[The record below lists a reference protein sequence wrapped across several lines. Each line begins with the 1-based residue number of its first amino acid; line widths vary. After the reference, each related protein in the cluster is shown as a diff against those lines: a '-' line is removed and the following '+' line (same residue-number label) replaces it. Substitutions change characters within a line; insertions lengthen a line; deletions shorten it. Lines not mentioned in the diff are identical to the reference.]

1 MKKFRKAGAWLLTGA
16 MLVTTFAYASP
27 GTAKAA
33 DPFVGS
39 LTTVDNVTVDGN
51 VATVTFNGGAV
62 TGRITLLEDG
72 IFRYNVDPSGEFSE
86 YAKVRN
92 GYPDEGKIPA
102 QPDDSDNY
110 TKPDAEMADEG
121 DTFTIRAKDG
131 STVIVF
137 DKDTAKMTVR
147 TGDKVVMEEAAALN
161 IGNSS
166 TVQTLIKHD
175 QNNNGLS
182 EEFFGGGT
190 QNGRFVHTGE
200 VINIANES
208 KWVDGM
214 VSSPSPFYYTTN
226 GYGVLRNTWQD
237 GSYDFGATDGNVVT
251 AMHKES
257 EYDAYIF
264 VSAGTDGSEVSA
276 DLLDGYYKVTG
287 NPVLLPEYGFYL
299 GHLNAYNRD
308 AWSDTEDIGTN
319 WTIKGNA
326 AYTEPGTTTYEE
338 GGTDYMITAGKN
350 AETLNGTGPSV
361 ATDKVPANLKYEE
374 KFSARAVLDEYL
386 DYDMPFGFF
395 LPNDGYGAGYG
406 QNGYNM
412 QGGVESDGSSSEAR
426 LAAVKANVANL
437 KEFADYAAKKGIAT
451 GLWTQ
456 SNLKPDSNA
465 NTYWHLLRDF
475 EAEVKAGVTTL
486 KTDVAWVGSG
496 YSFQLSGVKESYD
509 IVTDIQNTRPNIIS
523 LDGWAGSQR
532 YNSVWTGDQTGGNWE
547 YIRFHIPTFIGQ
559 SLSGNPNIGSDMDGI
574 WGGDPVIATRD
585 YQWKSFAP
593 QMLDMDGWGSYAK
606 GPYVHGDPYTGVS
619 RMYLKM
625 KAMMMPYIYTNAYA
639 AANIDT
645 GNGDKGLPMIRAMFL
660 EFPEEAYA
668 YTEAGSKYQYMWGEN
683 LLVAPLYQNTSAD
696 AMGNDVRNGIYL
708 PGGEDTIWIDYFTG
722 DQYRGG
728 QVLNNFDA
736 PLWKIPLFV
745 KNGAIIPMYAEHN
758 VADPDAENGVDKTQ
772 RIVEF
777 WPDGESDFN
786 AIEDDGTYV
795 ENTINSEDTDYGDQ
809 ESIDY
814 GDHVKTTYTSS
825 VKDGTATL
833 TAEKS
838 TGTYDGYDKTKS
850 TTFVVNAS
858 KEPESVE
865 AYNGDAK
872 LTEEKADSKA
882 AFDEAVPE
890 SGKYVYFYD
899 ESPEIETFASAEEKI
914 IAGMVENV
922 EVSGKLY
929 VKFSETDTQANAQ
942 KLVINGFE
950 NKGELNSTDL
960 NSDLTAPILKEN
972 EEAKTPTSITLNWD
986 ETKSANGYEILVDG
1000 TIDESGNVT
1009 SGMIHSVPGGD
1020 TTSFAHTDLNYASTH
1035 TYYIRAVNAQGHSA
1049 WSNELETQSAED
1061 PFRLT
1066 PEVTADQVTWEGN
1079 IYGSHNAILAFDQAF
1094 QTGDGGFH
1102 SDGNSIGQKLTVD
1115 YGNAYVLDYVEYYP
1129 RDDAGNGTVTRMMVE
1144 TSLDGV
1150 NWIQHGDQPD
1160 GDGNKYFQLESDK
1173 TAKKLDLSDPN
1184 TGTGSIGA
1192 RYIRFTPLASVGNFF
1207 SASEIKVYTVDNADG
1222 STERPFR
1229 AGNIT
1234 SSGLSEPTLGT
1245 FQSMFQKAS
1254 SAHKSAKDSR
1264 WVGEIQSQYG
1274 DINFNGISDIW
1285 DYAFTAFYVNG
1296 GTNKTGDVAG
1306 DILLLPSATEIK
1318 LGDTFTIDVTALDAE
1333 NLNAYGSIIN
1343 YDPDK
1348 LEYVDVAYTGTGS
1361 MYTQGMT
1368 GNITNDDGTAYIN
1381 HNAINMGD
1389 QPLVNG
1395 SKVLATITMRAT
1407 QDITLNG
1414 VTDVGDADFIIDLS
1428 TATLIG
1434 PTFTVK
1440 ESKVVSE
1447 DEIDIPDIPT
1457 TTTTKYGR
1465 NDFTIT
1471 MTNDVLETDDGTNVT
1486 KIVQQQSYDSLFNGT
1501 YGREFEFMYDYGT
1514 NILDDCVKLPTTIHF
1529 AVNTQSKMST
1539 IKVHNASTSGNGYL
1553 TSMSATVFY
1562 EDGTKTTTDFDAQQE
1577 VYEIS
1582 ADASKN
1588 VIKVDIT
1595 PKTSTGT
1602 ANENNNPR
1610 DNRMLTLGEIEFLY
1624 TNGAPP
1630 ESIIAAEGTVQ
1641 EMYVGYV
1648 ESINAVITPD
1658 ECQNKYFTVT
1668 SSKTDV
1674 ASIITMT
1681 DENGA
1686 PVYKVLG
1693 VGEGETEITLT
1704 TAANKADGTPAKYTY
1719 TLKVNAGI
1727 DKTDLKDAIQKT
1739 DGVVE
1744 SIYTADSYAA
1754 YSEAREYALEIDEKP
1769 DATRAE
1775 VEKATADLLNAYDAL
1790 TVQPVDDSLKL
1801 KEAVVVGGDALY
1813 SESNV
1818 YSNMFDDNLST
1829 YWESPYGRADVQ
1841 LPQDVILTL
1850 ADNYLLEQL
1859 SFTSHT
1865 IHNGGVTQYTISVR
1879 TENGDW
1885 IEVASGTVD
1894 ADAYRQGQNVRIDA
1908 RFAPTEAKYVK
1919 FTAVQSVGRISEEDN
1934 VYARIA
1940 EMDLYGTTRADK
1952 TSLNNLIST
1961 VDNLDQSKY
1970 TESSWAAL
1978 SEPLAKAKAVSA
1990 DNSATTA
1997 EVKDAYDA
2005 LYAVYND
2012 LEEIT
2017 TPDPDPGESV
2027 RDELAQ
2033 VISEMSG
2040 IKNNNYTA
2048 DSWKR
2053 FEDAYQA
2060 ALDMQE
2066 NLSAPDEEVRAV
2078 IEELKAAYTELDK
2091 DWKAELE
2098 DVLAEMRGVT
2108 NDNYTDVS
2116 WSAFQSQ
2123 IQAAQD
2129 MLDAGDASDSELQAM
2144 ITALQRARGD
2154 LVKKDD
2160 GTTKPGGGDGNGSG
2174 GAQTGDGKGDGGEA
2188 VQTGDHTSVTGLL
2201 AAVLISGGAVVVLAR
2216 RKKER

>member
-51 VATVTFNGGAV
+51 VAKVTFNGGAV

-72 IFRYNVDPSGEFSE
+72 IFRYNVDPSDEFSE

-92 GYPDEGKIPA
+92 GYPDAGKIPA

-121 DTFTIRAKDG
+121 DTFTIKAKDG
-131 STVIVF
+131 STVIEF

-147 TGDKVVMEEAAALN
+147 TGNRVVMEEAAALN

-386 DYDMPFGFF
+386 YYDMPFGFF

-437 KEFADYAAKKGIAT
+437 KAFADYAAEKGIAT

-475 EAEVKAGVTTL
+475 EAEVEAGVTTL

-496 YSFQLSGVKESYD
+496 YSFQLSGVKEGYD

-795 ENTINSEDTDYGDQ
+795 ENIINSEDTDYGDQ

-825 VKDGTATL
+825 VKDGIATL

-838 TGTYDGYDKTKS
+838 TGTYVGYEKTKA

-858 KEPESVE
+858 KKPESVE

-872 LTEEKADSKA
+872 LTEKKADSKA
-882 AFDEAVPE
+882 AFDKAVPE
-890 SGKYVYFYD
+890 SGEYVYFYD
-899 ESPEIETFASAEEKI
+899 ESPEIETFASAEETI

-950 NKGELNSTDL
+950 NKDELNSTDL
-960 NSDLTAPILKEN
+960 NSDLTAPTLREN

-986 ETKSANGYEILVDG
+986 KAESANGYEILVDG

-1009 SGMIHSVPGGD
+1009 SGMIHSIPGGD

-1035 TYYIRAVNAQGHSA
+1035 TYYIRAVNALGHSA
-1049 WSNELETQSAED
+1049 WSDKLETQSAED

-1066 PEVTADQVTWEGN
+1066 PEVTADQVTWEGD

-1150 NWIQHGDQPD
+1150 NWIQHGDRTD
-1160 GDGNKYFQLESDK
+1160 GEGNKYFQLASDK
-1173 TAKKLDLSDPN
+1173 TAKKLNLSDPN
-1184 TGTGSIGA
+1184 TVTDSIGA
-1192 RYIRFTPLASVGNFF
+1192 RYIRFTPLASLLNFF

-1254 SAHKSAKDSR
+1254 SAHKSAKDST

-1318 LGDTFTIDVTALDAE
+1318 SGDTFTIDVTALDAE

-1368 GNITNDDGTAYIN
+1368 GNIKNDDGTAYIN

-1395 SKVLATITMRAT
+1395 SKVLATITMRAK

-1414 VTDVGDADFIIDLS
+1414 VTDVGDPDFIIDLS

-1440 ESKVVSE
+1440 ESKVAAEPEIPEILTEGRIPNEWIVNAVAKTTGPSGDGNDIWASLDGDKTTYTNNSYGNSANKPQQYDFELSSEVLLDVVRICPRLYSGGGIGGGAPNKVTISVSTDGTE
-1447 DEIDIPDIPT
+1447 YRDIVTDYAIDPL
-1457 TTTTKYGR
+1457 KA
-1465 NDFTIT
+1465 DFTDVGFTPTEAKYVRLVIDSADNT
-1471 MTNDVLETDDGTNVT
+1471 GYCVATGEVELHMTTAAPLE
-1486 KIVQQQSYDSLFNGT
+1486 KI
-1501 YGREFEFMYDYGT
+1501 EAAE
-1514 NILDDCVKLPTTIHF
+1514 TT
-1529 AVNTQSKMST
+1529 ARQ
-1539 IKVHNASTSGNGYL
+1539 VHVGYL
-1553 TSMSATVFY
+1553 G
-1562 EDGTKTTTDFDAQQE
+1562 D
-1577 VYEIS
+1577 
-1582 ADASKN
+1582 
-1588 VIKVDIT
+1588 VD
-1595 PKTSTGT
+1595 
-1602 ANENNNPR
+1602 
-1610 DNRMLTLGEIEFLY
+1610 
-1624 TNGAPP
+1624 
-1630 ESIIAAEGTVQ
+1630 
-1641 EMYVGYV
+1641 
-1648 ESINAVITPD
+1648 AVITP
-1658 ECQNKYFTVT
+1658 ESYPNQYFTAT
-1668 SSKTDV
+1668 SSDESK
-1674 ASIITMT
+1674 ARIITLVGE
-1681 DENGA
+1681 DGG

-1693 VGEGETEITLT
+1693 VSEGKVTITLT
-1704 TAANKADGTPAKYTY
+1704 SAADDSVFCTY
-1719 TLKVNAGI
+1719 ELEVLGGP

-1754 YSEAREYALEIDEKP
+1754 YSEAREYALEIDGKP

-1952 TSLNNLIST
+1952 TSLKNLIST

-2017 TPDPDPGESV
+2017 TPDPGPGESV

>member
-1 MKKFRKAGAWLLTGA
+1 M
-16 MLVTTFAYASP
+16 
-27 GTAKAA
+27 
-33 DPFVGS
+33 
-39 LTTVDNVTVDGN
+39 
-51 VATVTFNGGAV
+51 
-62 TGRITLLEDG
+62 
-72 IFRYNVDPSGEFSE
+72 
-86 YAKVRN
+86 
-92 GYPDEGKIPA
+92 
-102 QPDDSDNY
+102 
-110 TKPDAEMADEG
+110 
-121 DTFTIRAKDG
+121 
-131 STVIVF
+131 
-137 DKDTAKMTVR
+137 
-147 TGDKVVMEEAAALN
+147 
-161 IGNSS
+161 
-166 TVQTLIKHD
+166 
-175 QNNNGLS
+175 
-182 EEFFGGGT
+182 
-190 QNGRFVHTGE
+190 
-200 VINIANES
+200 
-208 KWVDGM
+208 
-214 VSSPSPFYYTTN
+214 
-226 GYGVLRNTWQD
+226 
-237 GSYDFGATDGNVVT
+237 
-251 AMHKES
+251 
-257 EYDAYIF
+257 
-264 VSAGTDGSEVSA
+264 
-276 DLLDGYYKVTG
+276 
-287 NPVLLPEYGFYL
+287 
-299 GHLNAYNRD
+299 
-308 AWSDTEDIGTN
+308 
-319 WTIKGNA
+319 
-326 AYTEPGTTTYEE
+326 
-338 GGTDYMITAGKN
+338 
-350 AETLNGTGPSV
+350 
-361 ATDKVPANLKYEE
+361 
-374 KFSARAVLDEYL
+374 
-386 DYDMPFGFF
+386 
-395 LPNDGYGAGYG
+395 
-406 QNGYNM
+406 
-412 QGGVESDGSSSEAR
+412 
-426 LAAVKANVANL
+426 
-437 KEFADYAAKKGIAT
+437 
-451 GLWTQ
+451 
-456 SNLKPDSNA
+456 
-465 NTYWHLLRDF
+465 
-475 EAEVKAGVTTL
+475 
-486 KTDVAWVGSG
+486 
-496 YSFQLSGVKESYD
+496 
-509 IVTDIQNTRPNIIS
+509 
-523 LDGWAGSQR
+523 
-532 YNSVWTGDQTGGNWE
+532 
-547 YIRFHIPTFIGQ
+547 
-559 SLSGNPNIGSDMDGI
+559 
-574 WGGDPVIATRD
+574 
-585 YQWKSFAP
+585 
-593 QMLDMDGWGSYAK
+593 
-606 GPYVHGDPYTGVS
+606 
-619 RMYLKM
+619 
-625 KAMMMPYIYTNAYA
+625 
-639 AANIDT
+639 
-645 GNGDKGLPMIRAMFL
+645 
-660 EFPEEAYA
+660 
-668 YTEAGSKYQYMWGEN
+668 
-683 LLVAPLYQNTSAD
+683 
-696 AMGNDVRNGIYL
+696 
-708 PGGEDTIWIDYFTG
+708 
-722 DQYRGG
+722 
-728 QVLNNFDA
+728 
-736 PLWKIPLFV
+736 
-745 KNGAIIPMYAEHN
+745 
-758 VADPDAENGVDKTQ
+758 
-772 RIVEF
+772 
-777 WPDGESDFN
+777 
-786 AIEDDGTYV
+786 
-795 ENTINSEDTDYGDQ
+795 
-809 ESIDY
+809 
-814 GDHVKTTYTSS
+814 SS

-838 TGTYDGYDKTKS
+838 TGNYVGYEETKA

-872 LTEEKADSKA
+872 LTENKVGSKA
-882 AFDEAVPE
+882 AFDEAVPGSDE
-890 SGKYVYFYD
+890 YVYFYD
-899 ESPEIETFASAEEKI
+899 ESPEIETFASAKEKI

-929 VKFSETDTQANAQ
+929 VKFAETDTQANAQ

-986 ETKSANGYEILVDG
+986 AVESANGYEILVDG

-1035 TYYIRAVNAQGHSA
+1035 TYYIRAVNAKGHSA
-1049 WSNELETQSAED
+1049 WSDKLETQSAED

-1066 PEVTADQVTWEGN
+1066 PEVTADQVTWEGD

-1150 NWIQHGDQPD
+1150 NWIQHGDRTD
-1160 GDGNKYFQLESDK
+1160 GEGNKYFQLASDK
-1173 TAKKLDLSDPN
+1173 TAKQLELSDPN

-1192 RYIRFTPLASVGNFF
+1192 RYIRFTPLASLGNFF

-1245 FQSMFQKAS
+1245 FQLMFQKAS
-1254 SAHKSAKDSR
+1254 SAHKSAKDST

-1318 LGDTFTIDVTALDAE
+1318 SGDTFTIDVTALDAE

-1343 YDPDK
+1343 YHPDK

-1368 GNITNDDGTAYIN
+1368 GNIKNDDGTAYIN

-1395 SKVLATITMRAT
+1395 SKVLATITMRAKK
-1407 QDITLNG
+1407 DITLNG
-1414 VTDVGDADFIIDLS
+1414 VTDVAADDFVIDLS
-1428 TATLIG
+1428 TVTLMG

-1440 ESKVVSE
+1440 ESKAVEEVEIPEILTEGRIPNEWIVKAVAKTTGPAGDGDDIWASLDGDKTTYTNNSYGYSANKPQEYDFELSSEVLLDMVRICPRLSAVGGIIGGNSAPSKVTVLVST
-1447 DEIDIPDIPT
+1447 DGAQYSEIVTGFTIDPT
-1457 TTTTKYGR
+1457 KA
-1465 NDFTIT
+1465 DFT
-1471 MTNDVLETDDGTNVT
+1471 DVEFTTPTVAKYVKLIIDSNDDGWYCVATGEVELHMT
-1486 KIVQQQSYDSLFNGT
+1486 TEARLKKIDAAENTAKQ
-1501 YGREFEFMYDYGT
+1501 
-1514 NILDDCVKLPTTIHF
+1514 IH
-1529 AVNTQSKMST
+1529 V
-1539 IKVHNASTSGNGYL
+1539 GYL
-1553 TSMSATVFY
+1553 G
-1562 EDGTKTTTDFDAQQE
+1562 D
-1577 VYEIS
+1577 
-1582 ADASKN
+1582 
-1588 VIKVDIT
+1588 VD
-1595 PKTSTGT
+1595 
-1602 ANENNNPR
+1602 
-1610 DNRMLTLGEIEFLY
+1610 
-1624 TNGAPP
+1624 
-1630 ESIIAAEGTVQ
+1630 
-1641 EMYVGYV
+1641 
-1648 ESINAVITPD
+1648 AVITP
-1658 ECQNKYFTVT
+1658 ESYPNQYFTAA
-1668 SSKTDV
+1668 SSDESK
-1674 ASIITMT
+1674 ARIITLVGE
-1681 DENGA
+1681 DGG

-1693 VGEGETEITLT
+1693 VSEGKVTITLT
-1704 TAANKADGTPAKYTY
+1704 SAADDSVFCTY
-1719 TLKVNAGI
+1719 ELEVLGGP

-1754 YSEAREYALEIDEKP
+1754 YSEAWEYALEIDGKP

-1790 TVQPVDDSLKL
+1790 TVQPVDESLKL
-1801 KEAVVVGGDALY
+1801 KEAVVVGGDASY
-1813 SESNV
+1813 SDSNV
-1818 YSNMFDDNLST
+1818 YSNMFDDDLST
-1829 YWESPYGRADVQ
+1829 FWESPYGKADVQ
-1841 LPQDVILTL
+1841 LPQNVILTL

-1952 TSLNNLIST
+1952 TSLKNLIST

-2017 TPDPDPGESV
+2017 TPDPGPGESV

>member
-51 VATVTFNGGAV
+51 VAKVTFNGGAV
-62 TGRITLLEDG
+62 TGRITILEDG

-92 GYPDEGKIPA
+92 GYPDKGKIPA

-121 DTFTIRAKDG
+121 DTFTIKAKDG
-131 STVIVF
+131 STVIEF

-147 TGDKVVMEEAAALN
+147 TGNKVVMEEAAALN

-412 QGGVESDGSSSEAR
+412 QGGVGSDGSSSEAR
-426 LAAVKANVANL
+426 LAAVEANVANL

-475 EAEVKAGVTTL
+475 EAEVEAGVTTL

-496 YSFQLSGVKESYD
+496 YSFQLSGVKEGYD

-696 AMGNDVRNGIYL
+696 ARGNDVRNGIYL

-758 VADPDAENGVDKTQ
+758 VTDPDAENGVDKTQ

-814 GDHVKTTYTSS
+814 GDHVKTTYMSS

-838 TGTYDGYDKTKS
+838 TGTYVGYEETKA

-858 KEPESVE
+858 KEPDSVE

-872 LTEEKADSKA
+872 LTEKKADSKT
-882 AFDEAVPE
+882 AFDEAVLG
-890 SGKYVYFYD
+890 SGEYVYFYD

-950 NKGELNSTDL
+950 NKDELNSTDL
-960 NSDLTAPILKEN
+960 NSDLTAPTLREN

-986 ETKSANGYEILVDG
+986 KAESANGYEILVDG

-1035 TYYIRAVNAQGHSA
+1035 TYYIRAVNAKGHSA
-1049 WSNELETQSAED
+1049 WSDKLETQSAED

-1066 PEVTADQVTWEGN
+1066 PEVTADQVTWEGD

-1150 NWIQHGDQPD
+1150 NWIQHGDRTD
-1160 GDGNKYFQLESDK
+1160 GEGNKYFQLASDK
-1173 TAKKLDLSDPN
+1173 TAKQLELSDPN

-1192 RYIRFTPLASVGNFF
+1192 RYIRFTPLASLGNFF

-1245 FQSMFQKAS
+1245 FQLMFQKAS
-1254 SAHKSAKDSR
+1254 SAHKSAKDST

-1318 LGDTFTIDVTALDAE
+1318 SEDTFTIDVTALDAE

-1368 GNITNDDGTAYIN
+1368 GNIKNDDGTAYIN

-1395 SKVLATITMRAT
+1395 SKVLATITMRAK

-1414 VTDVGDADFIIDLS
+1414 VTDVAADDFVIDLS
-1428 TATLIG
+1428 TVTLMG

-1440 ESKVVSE
+1440 ESKAVEEVEIPEILTEGRVPNEWIVKAVAKTVGPNEGAGGSDDILYSLDQNPDTYTNSNYNDAINRKPQQYDFELSSEVVLDKVRIMPRSNLAGAPNSVIVSVSTDGSE
-1447 DEIDIPDIPT
+1447 YTEVYNGSIDDATPGYKDVDFDNVAARYVRLVMDSANPT
-1457 TTTTKYGR
+1457 VVTTAEVELIMTTAEP
-1465 NDFTIT
+1465 
-1471 MTNDVLETDDGTNVT
+1471 LS
-1486 KIVQQQSYDSLFNGT
+1486 KIEAAENTATQ
-1501 YGREFEFMYDYGT
+1501 
-1514 NILDDCVKLPTTIHF
+1514 IH
-1529 AVNTQSKMST
+1529 V
-1539 IKVHNASTSGNGYL
+1539 GYL
-1553 TSMSATVFY
+1553 G
-1562 EDGTKTTTDFDAQQE
+1562 D
-1577 VYEIS
+1577 
-1582 ADASKN
+1582 
-1588 VIKVDIT
+1588 VD
-1595 PKTSTGT
+1595 
-1602 ANENNNPR
+1602 
-1610 DNRMLTLGEIEFLY
+1610 
-1624 TNGAPP
+1624 
-1630 ESIIAAEGTVQ
+1630 
-1641 EMYVGYV
+1641 
-1648 ESINAVITPD
+1648 AVITP
-1658 ECQNKYFTVT
+1658 ESYPNQYFTAA
-1668 SSKTDV
+1668 SSDESK
-1674 ASIITMT
+1674 ARIITLVGE
-1681 DENGA
+1681 DGG

-1693 VGEGETEITLT
+1693 VSEGKVTITLT
-1704 TAANKADGTPAKYTY
+1704 SAADDSVFCTY
-1719 TLKVNAGI
+1719 ELEVLGGP

-1744 SIYTADSYAA
+1744 SIYTADSYAS
-1754 YSEAREYALEIDEKP
+1754 YSEARKYALEIDGKQ
-1769 DATRAE
+1769 DATRSE
-1775 VEKATADLLNAYDAL
+1775 VEKATTDLLNAYDAL

-1801 KEAVVVGGDALY
+1801 KEAVVVGGDASY
-1813 SESNV
+1813 SDSNV
-1818 YSNMFDDNLST
+1818 YSNMFDDDLST
-1829 YWESPYGRADVQ
+1829 FWESPYGKADVQ
-1841 LPQDVILTL
+1841 LPQNVILTL

-1952 TSLNNLIST
+1952 TSLKNLIST

-2017 TPDPDPGESV
+2017 TPDPGPGESV

-2201 AAVLISGGAVVVLAR
+2201 AAVLVSGGAVAVLAR

>member
-92 GYPDEGKIPA
+92 GYPDKGKIPA

-121 DTFTIRAKDG
+121 DTFTIKAKDG
-131 STVIVF
+131 STVIEF

-147 TGDKVVMEEAAALN
+147 TGNKVVMEEAAALN

-319 WTIKGNA
+319 WTIKGNE

-426 LAAVKANVANL
+426 LAAVEANVANL

-475 EAEVKAGVTTL
+475 EAEVEAGVTTL

-496 YSFQLSGVKESYD
+496 YSFQLSGVKEGYD
-509 IVTDIQNTRPNIIS
+509 IVTDIRNTRPNIIS

-696 AMGNDVRNGIYL
+696 ARGNDVRNGIYL

-858 KEPESVE
+858 KKPESVE
-865 AYNGDAK
+865 AYNGDAE
-872 LTEEKADSKA
+872 LTEKEADSKA
-882 AFDEAVPE
+882 AFDEAVPGAGE
-890 SGKYVYFYD
+890 YVYFYD
-899 ESPEIETFASAEEKI
+899 ASPEIETFASAEEKI

-986 ETKSANGYEILVDG
+986 ETESANGYEILVDG

-1395 SKVLATITMRAT
+1395 SKVLATITMRAK

-1414 VTDVGDADFIIDLS
+1414 VTDVGDDDFIIDLS

-1440 ESKVVSE
+1440 ESKVAAEPEIPEILTEGRIPNEWIVNAVAKTTGPSGDGNDIWASLDGDKTTYTNNSYGNSANKPQQYDFELSSEVLLDMVRICPRLYSGGGIGGGAPNKVTISVSTDGTE
-1447 DEIDIPDIPT
+1447 YRDIVTDYEIDPL
-1457 TTTTKYGR
+1457 KA
-1465 NDFTIT
+1465 DFTDVGFTPTEAKYVRLVIDSADNT
-1471 MTNDVLETDDGTNVT
+1471 GYCVATGEVELHMTTAAPLE
-1486 KIVQQQSYDSLFNGT
+1486 KI
-1501 YGREFEFMYDYGT
+1501 EAAE
-1514 NILDDCVKLPTTIHF
+1514 TT
-1529 AVNTQSKMST
+1529 ARQ
-1539 IKVHNASTSGNGYL
+1539 VHVGYL
-1553 TSMSATVFY
+1553 G
-1562 EDGTKTTTDFDAQQE
+1562 D
-1577 VYEIS
+1577 
-1582 ADASKN
+1582 
-1588 VIKVDIT
+1588 VD
-1595 PKTSTGT
+1595 
-1602 ANENNNPR
+1602 
-1610 DNRMLTLGEIEFLY
+1610 
-1624 TNGAPP
+1624 
-1630 ESIIAAEGTVQ
+1630 
-1641 EMYVGYV
+1641 
-1648 ESINAVITPD
+1648 AVITP
-1658 ECQNKYFTVT
+1658 ESYPNQYFTAT
-1668 SSKTDV
+1668 SSDESK
-1674 ASIITMT
+1674 ARIITLVGE
-1681 DENGA
+1681 DGG

-1693 VGEGETEITLT
+1693 VSEGKVTITLT
-1704 TAANKADGTPAKYTY
+1704 SAADDSVFCTY
-1719 TLKVNAGI
+1719 ELEVLGGP
-1727 DKTDLKDAIQKT
+1727 DKTDLKDAIQNT

-1754 YSEAREYALEIDEKP
+1754 YSEARGYALEIDEKP

-2098 DVLAEMRGVT
+2098 DVLAEMRGVA

-2116 WSAFQSQ
+2116 WGVFQSQ

>member
-39 LTTVDNVTVDGN
+39 LTTVDDVTVDGN

-92 GYPDEGKIPA
+92 GYPDAGKIPA

-110 TKPDAEMADEG
+110 TKPDAEMEDGG
-121 DTFTIRAKDG
+121 DTFTIKAKDG
-131 STVIVF
+131 STVIEF
-137 DKDTAKMTVR
+137 DKGTAKMTVR

-175 QNNNGLS
+175 QNNNGFS

-361 ATDKVPANLKYEE
+361 ATDKVPENLKYEE

-412 QGGVESDGSSSEAR
+412 QGGVGSDGSSSEAR

-758 VADPDAENGVDKTQ
+758 VAVPDAENGVDKTQ

-777 WPDGESDFN
+777 WPDGESDFS

-858 KEPESVE
+858 KKPESVE
-865 AYNGDAK
+865 AYNGDAE
-872 LTEEKADSKA
+872 LTEKEADSKA
-882 AFDEAVPE
+882 AFDEAVPGAGE
-890 SGKYVYFYD
+890 YVYFYD
-899 ESPEIETFASAEEKI
+899 ASPEIETFASAEEKI

-986 ETKSANGYEILVDG
+986 ETESANGYEILVDG

-1160 GDGNKYFQLESDK
+1160 GEGNKYFQLESDK

-1192 RYIRFTPLASVGNFF
+1192 RYIRFTPLASLGNFF

-1254 SAHKSAKDSR
+1254 SAHKSAKDDT

-1296 GTNKTGDVAG
+1296 GTNKTGNVAG
-1306 DILLLPSATEIK
+1306 DILLLPSAAEIK
-1318 LGDTFTIDVTALDAE
+1318 SGDTFTIDVTALDAE

-1395 SKVLATITMRAT
+1395 SKVLATITMRAK

-1414 VTDVGDADFIIDLS
+1414 VTDVGDPDFIIDLS
-1428 TATLIG
+1428 TATLMG
-1434 PTFTVK
+1434 PAFTVK
-1440 ESKVVSE
+1440 ESKVAAEPEIPEILTEGRIPNEWIVNAVAKTTGPSGDGNDIWASLDGDKTTYTNNSYGNSANKPQQYDFELSSEVLLDMVRICPRLYSGGGIGGGAPNKVTISVSTDGTE
-1447 DEIDIPDIPT
+1447 YRDIVTDYEIDPL
-1457 TTTTKYGR
+1457 KA
-1465 NDFTIT
+1465 DFTDVGFTPTEAKYVRLVIDSADNT
-1471 MTNDVLETDDGTNVT
+1471 GYCVATGEVELHMTTAAPLE
-1486 KIVQQQSYDSLFNGT
+1486 KI
-1501 YGREFEFMYDYGT
+1501 EAAE
-1514 NILDDCVKLPTTIHF
+1514 TT
-1529 AVNTQSKMST
+1529 ARQ
-1539 IKVHNASTSGNGYL
+1539 VHVGYL
-1553 TSMSATVFY
+1553 G
-1562 EDGTKTTTDFDAQQE
+1562 D
-1577 VYEIS
+1577 
-1582 ADASKN
+1582 
-1588 VIKVDIT
+1588 VD
-1595 PKTSTGT
+1595 
-1602 ANENNNPR
+1602 
-1610 DNRMLTLGEIEFLY
+1610 
-1624 TNGAPP
+1624 
-1630 ESIIAAEGTVQ
+1630 
-1641 EMYVGYV
+1641 
-1648 ESINAVITPD
+1648 AVITP
-1658 ECQNKYFTVT
+1658 ESYPNQYFTAT
-1668 SSKTDV
+1668 SSDESK
-1674 ASIITMT
+1674 ARIITLVGE
-1681 DENGA
+1681 DGG

-1693 VGEGETEITLT
+1693 VSEGKVTITLT
-1704 TAANKADGTPAKYTY
+1704 SAADDSVFCTY
-1719 TLKVNAGI
+1719 ELEVLGGP
-1727 DKTDLKDAIQKT
+1727 DKTDLKDAIQNT

-1790 TVQPVDDSLKL
+1790 TVQTVDDSLKL

-1952 TSLNNLIST
+1952 TSLDNLIST

-1978 SEPLAKAKAVSA
+1978 SEPLAKAREVSA

-2005 LYAVYND
+2005 LNTVYLA
-2012 LEEIT
+2012 LEEVKD
-2017 TPDPDPGESV
+2017 PDPDEPDPEKPV
-2027 RDELAQ
+2027 REELAQ

-2040 IKNNNYTA
+2040 ITDQNYTA
-2048 DSWKR
+2048 ESWKR
-2053 FEDAYQA
+2053 FEDAYLA
-2060 ALDMQE
+2060 AVDMLTD
-2066 NLSAPDEEVRAV
+2066 LSASDDEVRAV

>member
-92 GYPDEGKIPA
+92 GYPDKGKIPA

-121 DTFTIRAKDG
+121 DTFTIKAKDG
-131 STVIVF
+131 STVIEF

-147 TGDKVVMEEAAALN
+147 TGNKVVMEEAAALN

-426 LAAVKANVANL
+426 LAAVEANVANL

-475 EAEVKAGVTTL
+475 EAEVEAGVTTL

-496 YSFQLSGVKESYD
+496 YSFQLSGVKEGYD
-509 IVTDIQNTRPNIIS
+509 IVTGIQNTRPNIIS

-660 EFPEEAYA
+660 EFPEESYA

-696 AMGNDVRNGIYL
+696 TMGNDVRNGIYL

-758 VADPDAENGVDKTQ
+758 VTDPDAENGVDKTQ

-795 ENTINSEDTDYGDQ
+795 KNTINREDTDYGDQ

-872 LTEEKADSKA
+872 LTENKVGSKA
-882 AFDEAVPE
+882 AFDEAVPGSDE
-890 SGKYVYFYD
+890 YVYFYD
-899 ESPEIETFASAEEKI
+899 ESPEIETFASAKEKI

-929 VKFSETDTQANAQ
+929 VKFAETDTQANAQ

-960 NSDLTAPILKEN
+960 NSDLTAPTLREN

-986 ETKSANGYEILVDG
+986 KAESANGYEILVDG

-1049 WSNELETQSAED
+1049 WSNELKTQSAED

-1150 NWIQHGDQPD
+1150 NWIQHGDQTD
-1160 GDGNKYFQLESDK
+1160 GEGNKYFQLASDK

-1184 TGTGSIGA
+1184 TVTDSIGA
-1192 RYIRFTPLASVGNFF
+1192 RYIRFTPLASLGNFF

-1245 FQSMFQKAS
+1245 FQLMFQKAS
-1254 SAHKSAKDSR
+1254 SAHKSAKDST

-1318 LGDTFTIDVTALDAE
+1318 SGDTFTIDVTALDAE

-1395 SKVLATITMRAT
+1395 SKVLATITMRAK

-1414 VTDVGDADFIIDLS
+1414 VTDVAADDFVIDLS
-1428 TATLIG
+1428 TVTLMG

-1440 ESKVVSE
+1440 ESKAVEEVEIPEILTEGRVPNEWIVKAVAKTTGPAGDGDDIWASLDGDKTTYTNNSYGNPANKPQQYDFELSSEVLLDMVRICPRLSARGEISGGNSAPSKVTVLVST
-1447 DEIDIPDIPT
+1447 DGAQYSEIVT
-1457 TTTTKYGR
+1457 
-1465 NDFTIT
+1465 DFTIDPT
-1471 MTNDVLETDDGTNVT
+1471 KADFTDV
-1486 KIVQQQSYDSLFNGT
+1486 
-1501 YGREFEFMYDYGT
+1501 EFTTPTVAKY
-1514 NILDDCVKLPTTIHF
+1514 VKLIIDSNDDAWYCVATGEVELHMTTEVPLEKIEAAENTAKQIH
-1529 AVNTQSKMST
+1529 V
-1539 IKVHNASTSGNGYL
+1539 GYL
-1553 TSMSATVFY
+1553 G
-1562 EDGTKTTTDFDAQQE
+1562 D
-1577 VYEIS
+1577 
-1582 ADASKN
+1582 
-1588 VIKVDIT
+1588 VD
-1595 PKTSTGT
+1595 
-1602 ANENNNPR
+1602 
-1610 DNRMLTLGEIEFLY
+1610 
-1624 TNGAPP
+1624 
-1630 ESIIAAEGTVQ
+1630 
-1641 EMYVGYV
+1641 
-1648 ESINAVITPD
+1648 AVITP
-1658 ECQNKYFTVT
+1658 ESYPNQYFTAT
-1668 SSKTDV
+1668 SSDESK
-1674 ASIITMT
+1674 ARIITLVGE
-1681 DENGA
+1681 DGG

-1693 VGEGETEITLT
+1693 VSEGKVTITLT
-1704 TAANKADGTPAKYTY
+1704 SAADDSVFCTY
-1719 TLKVNAGI
+1719 ELEVLGGP

-1744 SIYTADSYAA
+1744 SIYTADSYAS
-1754 YSEAREYALEIDEKP
+1754 YSEARKYALEIDGKQ
-1769 DATRAE
+1769 DATRSE
-1775 VEKATADLLNAYDAL
+1775 VEKATTDLLNAYDAL
-1790 TVQPVDDSLKL
+1790 TVQPVDESLKL

-1813 SESNV
+1813 SDSNV
-1818 YSNMFDDNLST
+1818 YSNMFDDDLST
-1829 YWESPYGRADVQ
+1829 FWESPYGRADVQ
-1841 LPQDVILTL
+1841 LPQNVILTL

-1894 ADAYRQGQNVRIDA
+1894 ADAYRQEQNVRIDA

-2005 LYAVYND
+2005 LNTVYLA
-2012 LEEIT
+2012 LEEVKD
-2017 TPDPDPGESV
+2017 PDPDEPDPEKPV
-2027 RDELAQ
+2027 REELAQ

-2040 IKNNNYTA
+2040 ITDQNYTA
-2048 DSWKR
+2048 ESWKR
-2053 FEDAYQA
+2053 FEDAYLA
-2060 ALDMQE
+2060 AVDMLTD
-2066 NLSAPDEEVRAV
+2066 LSASDDEVRAV

>member
-121 DTFTIRAKDG
+121 DTFTIKAKDG
-131 STVIVF
+131 STVIEF

-147 TGDKVVMEEAAALN
+147 TGNKVVMEEAAALN

-319 WTIKGNA
+319 WTIKGNE

-426 LAAVKANVANL
+426 LAAVEANVANL

-475 EAEVKAGVTTL
+475 EAEVEAGVTTL

-496 YSFQLSGVKESYD
+496 YSFQLSGVKEGYD
-509 IVTDIQNTRPNIIS
+509 IVTDIRNTRPNIIS

-696 AMGNDVRNGIYL
+696 ARGNDVRNGIYL

-814 GDHVKTTYTSS
+814 GDHVKTTYMSS

-838 TGTYDGYDKTKS
+838 TGTYVGYEETKA

-872 LTEEKADSKA
+872 LTENKVGSKA
-882 AFDEAVPE
+882 AFDEAVPGSDE
-890 SGKYVYFYD
+890 YVYFYD
-899 ESPEIETFASAEEKI
+899 ESPEIETFASAKEKI

-929 VKFSETDTQANAQ
+929 VKFAETDTQANAQ

-986 ETKSANGYEILVDG
+986 AVEFANGYEILVDG

-1049 WSNELETQSAED
+1049 WSDKLETQSAED

-1066 PEVTADQVTWEGN
+1066 PEVTADQVTWEGD

-1150 NWIQHGDQPD
+1150 NWIQHGDQTD
-1160 GDGNKYFQLESDK
+1160 GEGNKYFQLASDK

-1184 TGTGSIGA
+1184 TVTDSIGA
-1192 RYIRFTPLASVGNFF
+1192 RYIRFTPLASLGNFF

-1245 FQSMFQKAS
+1245 FQLMFQKAS
-1254 SAHKSAKDSR
+1254 SAHKSAKDST

-1318 LGDTFTIDVTALDAE
+1318 SGDTFTIDVTALDAE

-1395 SKVLATITMRAT
+1395 SKVLATITMRAK

-1414 VTDVGDADFIIDLS
+1414 VTDVGDDDFIIDLS

-1440 ESKVVSE
+1440 ESKVAAEPEIPEILTEGRIPNEWIVNAVAKTTGPSGDGNDIWASLDGDKTTYTNNSYGNSANKPQQYDFELSSEVLLDMVRICPRLYSGGGIGGGAPNKVTISVSTDGTE
-1447 DEIDIPDIPT
+1447 YRDIVTDYEIDPL
-1457 TTTTKYGR
+1457 KA
-1465 NDFTIT
+1465 DFTDVGFTPTEAKYVRLVIDSADNT
-1471 MTNDVLETDDGTNVT
+1471 GYCVATGEVELHMTTAAPLE
-1486 KIVQQQSYDSLFNGT
+1486 KI
-1501 YGREFEFMYDYGT
+1501 EAAE
-1514 NILDDCVKLPTTIHF
+1514 TT
-1529 AVNTQSKMST
+1529 ARQ
-1539 IKVHNASTSGNGYL
+1539 VHVGYL
-1553 TSMSATVFY
+1553 G
-1562 EDGTKTTTDFDAQQE
+1562 D
-1577 VYEIS
+1577 
-1582 ADASKN
+1582 
-1588 VIKVDIT
+1588 VD
-1595 PKTSTGT
+1595 
-1602 ANENNNPR
+1602 
-1610 DNRMLTLGEIEFLY
+1610 
-1624 TNGAPP
+1624 
-1630 ESIIAAEGTVQ
+1630 
-1641 EMYVGYV
+1641 
-1648 ESINAVITPD
+1648 AVITP
-1658 ECQNKYFTVT
+1658 ESYPNQYFTAT
-1668 SSKTDV
+1668 SSDESK
-1674 ASIITMT
+1674 ARIITLVGE
-1681 DENGA
+1681 DGG

-1693 VGEGETEITLT
+1693 VSEGKVTITLT
-1704 TAANKADGTPAKYTY
+1704 SAADDSVFCTY
-1719 TLKVNAGI
+1719 ELEVLGGP
-1727 DKTDLKDAIQKT
+1727 DKTDLKDAIQNT

-1754 YSEAREYALEIDEKP
+1754 YSEARGYALEIDEKP

-2098 DVLAEMRGVT
+2098 DVLAEMRGVA

-2116 WSAFQSQ
+2116 WGVFQSQ

>member
-16 MLVTTFAYASP
+16 MLVTTFAYAAP

-39 LTTVDNVTVDGN
+39 LSKVDSVSVEGN
-51 VATVTFNGGAV
+51 VATISFNDGAV

-86 YAKVRN
+86 YAQVRS
-92 GYPDEGKIPA
+92 GYPDTARIQA

-110 TKPDAEMADEG
+110 TKPNAQRGETE
-121 DTFTIRAKDG
+121 DTFTIQAEDG
-131 STVIVF
+131 STVIEF

-147 TGDKVVMEEAAALN
+147 SGNKVVMEEASPLS
-161 IGNSS
+161 IGNTS
-166 TVQTLIKHD
+166 TVQTLVKHD

-200 VINIANES
+200 VINIANENQ
-208 KWVDGM
+208 WTDGH
-214 VSSPSPFYYTTN
+214 VSSPNPFYYTTN
-226 GYGVLRNTWQD
+226 GYGVLRNTWQS
-237 GSYDFGATDGNVVT
+237 GSYDFGATDDGIVT
-251 AMHKES
+251 TTHSEN

-264 VSAGTDGSEVSA
+264 VSSGSDGSEVSA
-276 DLLDGYYKVTG
+276 DLLGGYFKVTG
-287 NPVLLPEYGFYL
+287 SPTLLPEYAFYL
-299 GHLNAYNRD
+299 GHMNAYNRD
-308 AWSDTEDIGTN
+308 AWSDTAAAGYSD
-319 WTIKGNA
+319 WTIKGNNS
-326 AYTEPGTTTYEE
+326 YSSDGTTTYER
-338 GGTDYMITAGKN
+338 GGTGVEIRAG
-350 AETLNGTGPSV
+350 EEGESLNGTEPTVSTGNI
-361 ATDKVPANLKYEE
+361 PAGVTHPE
-374 KFSARAVLDEYL
+374 KWSARTVLDEYL
-386 DYDMPFGFF
+386 NYDIPIGYF

-412 QGGVESDGSSSEAR
+412 TGGVNDNGTSSEAR
-426 LAAVKANVANL
+426 LAAVAANVANL
-437 KEFADYAAKKGIAT
+437 KAFANYAAGKGVAT

-456 SNLKPDSNA
+456 SDLEPDSNP
-465 NTYWHLLRDF
+465 NTPWHLLRDF
-475 EAEVKAGVTTL
+475 EAEVGAGVTTL
-486 KTDVAWVGSG
+486 KTDVAWVGAG
-496 YSFQLSGVKESYD
+496 YSFQLSGVKGAYET
-509 IVTDIQNTRPNIIS
+509 VTEIQNTRPNIVS

-645 GNGDKGLPMIRAMFL
+645 GNGDQGLPMIRAMFL

-668 YTEAGSKYQYMWGEN
+668 YTEAGSQYQYMWGEN
-683 LLVAPLYQNTSAD
+683 LLVAPLYQDTAAD
-696 AMGNDVRNGIYL
+696 DMGNDIRNGIYL

-722 DQYRGG
+722 EQYRGG

-758 VADPDAENGVDKTQ
+758 VADKDAENGVDKTQ

-777 WPDGESDFN
+777 WPEGESDFT
-786 AIEDDGTYV
+786 AFEDDGTYV
-795 ENTINSEDTDYGDQ
+795 ENTINSDDTDYGDQ
-809 ESIDY
+809 DSVDY
-814 GDHVKTTYTSS
+814 GGHVETTYTSS
-825 VKDGTATL
+825 VADGTATL
-833 TAEKS
+833 TAETS
-838 TGTYDGYDKTKS
+838 TGTYDGYEAEKA
-850 TTFVVNAS
+850 TTFIVNAS
-858 KEPESVE
+858 EEPTSVA
-865 AYNGDAK
+865 AYNGNTE
-872 LTEEKADSKA
+872 LTRSSASVDSKEDFDA
-882 AFDEAVPE
+882 AQPEAGE
-890 SGKYVYFYD
+890 YIYFYD
-899 ESPEIETFASAEEKI
+899 ESPEIETFASEAETE
-914 IAGMVENV
+914 IAAMVEDV

-929 VKFSETDTQANAQ
+929 VKFAKTNTQENEQ
-942 KLVINGFE
+942 RLVINGFVNE
-950 NKGELNSTDL
+950 GELNGTELNDSLEVPTLSTSEDV
-960 NSDLTAPILKEN
+960 N
-972 EEAKTPTSITLNWD
+972 TPTSITLTWNQVTD
-986 ETKSANGYEILVDG
+986 ATGYEILVDG
-1000 TIDESGNVT
+1000 TIDGEGNVT
-1009 SGMIHSVPGGD
+1009 SGMIHSIPAGD
-1020 TTSFAHTDLNYASTH
+1020 ITSFTHTDLDYASSH
-1035 TYYIRAVNAQGHSA
+1035 TYYIRSVNADGHSA
-1049 WSNELETQSAED
+1049 WSSEFRAQSLED

-1066 PEVTADQVTWEGN
+1066 PAVTEEQVTWEGE
-1079 IYGSHNAILAFDQAF
+1079 IYGSHNAILAFDRTF
-1094 QTGDGGFH
+1094 QSGDGGFH
-1102 SDGNSIGQKLTVD
+1102 SNGNSIGQKLTVD
-1115 YGNAYVLDYVEYYP
+1115 YGNAYILDYVEYYP
-1129 RDDAGNGTVTRMMVE
+1129 RDDAGNGTVTQMMVE

-1150 NWIQHGDQPD
+1150 NWIQHGGQTD
-1160 GDGNKYFQLESDK
+1160 GNGNKYFQMDQNSATK
-1173 TAKKLDLSDPN
+1173 ILDLSDPN
-1184 TGTGSIGA
+1184 TNAASIGA

-1207 SASEIKVYTVDNADG
+1207 SASELKVYTIDG
-1222 STERPFR
+1222 TSSTYGTASNPFR

-1234 SSGLSEPTLGT
+1234 GTGLSEPTLTT
-1245 FQSMFQKAS
+1245 FQSMFQKES
-1254 SAHKSAKDSR
+1254 SAHGSYKNVT
-1264 WVGEIQSQYG
+1264 WVGEIQNVYG

-1285 DYAFTAFYVNG
+1285 DYAFTAFYVDG
-1296 GTNKTGDVAG
+1296 GTTKTGDVAG
-1306 DILLLPSATEIK
+1306 DILLLPSATEISS
-1318 LGDTFTIDVTALDAE
+1318 GDTFTISVTALDVE

-1348 LEYVDVAYTGTGS
+1348 LEYVGVEYVGTGA
-1361 MYTQGMT
+1361 MYTTGMT
-1368 GNITNDDGTAYIN
+1368 GNITYNDRNDPYNDGTAYIN

-1395 SKVLATITMRAT
+1395 SKVLATITMRAKT
-1407 QDITLNG
+1407 DITLNG
-1414 VTDVGDADFIIDLS
+1414 VTDVADNDFVIDLS
-1428 TATLIG
+1428 TVTLMG

-1440 ESKVVSE
+1440 ESKAVEEVEIPEILTEGRVPNEWIVSASAKTTGPAGDGDDIWASLDE
-1447 DEIDIPDIPT
+1447 DPT
-1457 TTTTKYGR
+1457 TYTNNSYGNSANKPQEYDFELSSEVLLDMVRICPRLSAGGGISGGNSAPSKVTVLVSTDGTQYREIVTDFKIDPTKA
-1465 NDFTIT
+1465 DFT
-1471 MTNDVLETDDGTNVT
+1471 DV
-1486 KIVQQQSYDSLFNGT
+1486 
-1501 YGREFEFMYDYGT
+1501 EFTTPTVAKY
-1514 NILDDCVKLPTTIHF
+1514 VKLIIDSNDDAWYCVATGEVELHMTTEAPLKKIDAAENTAKQIH
-1529 AVNTQSKMST
+1529 V
-1539 IKVHNASTSGNGYL
+1539 GYL
-1553 TSMSATVFY
+1553 G
-1562 EDGTKTTTDFDAQQE
+1562 D
-1577 VYEIS
+1577 
-1582 ADASKN
+1582 
-1588 VIKVDIT
+1588 VD
-1595 PKTSTGT
+1595 
-1602 ANENNNPR
+1602 
-1610 DNRMLTLGEIEFLY
+1610 
-1624 TNGAPP
+1624 
-1630 ESIIAAEGTVQ
+1630 
-1641 EMYVGYV
+1641 
-1648 ESINAVITPD
+1648 AVITP
-1658 ECQNKYFTVT
+1658 ESYPNQYFTAA
-1668 SSKTDV
+1668 SDNESV
-1674 ASIITMT
+1674 ARIITLVGE
-1681 DENGA
+1681 DGS

-1693 VGEGETEITLT
+1693 VSEGTATITLT
-1704 TAANKADGTPAKYTY
+1704 SAADADVYCQYDLEVLSGP
-1719 TLKVNAGI
+1719 
-1727 DKTDLKDAIQKT
+1727 DKTDLKDAIQQT
-1739 DGVVE
+1739 TGVVG
-1744 SIYTADSYAA
+1744 SIYTTDSYEAFEA
-1754 YSEAREYALEIDEKP
+1754 AREHAVEIDEKE
-1769 DATRAE
+1769 DATRSE
-1775 VEKATADLLNAYDAL
+1775 VETATTNLLDAYNAL
-1790 TVQPVDDSLKL
+1790 TVQPVDESLHL
-1801 KEAVVVGGDALY
+1801 DEDIVTEGEALY

-1818 YSNMFDDNLST
+1818 YDNMFDGDLGT
-1829 YWESPYGRADVQ
+1829 YWESPYGDSSIQ
-1841 LPQDVILTL
+1841 LPQDVVLTL
-1850 ADNYLLEQL
+1850 ADNYQLEQV

-1865 IHNGGVTQYTISVR
+1865 IHNGGITEYIISVR

-1952 TSLNNLIST
+1952 TSLDNLIST

-2027 RDELAQ
+2027 RDELVQ

-2098 DVLAEMRGVT
+2098 DVLAEMRGVA

-2116 WSAFQSQ
+2116 WGVFQSQ

>member
-92 GYPDEGKIPA
+92 GYPDKGKIPA

-121 DTFTIRAKDG
+121 DTFTIKAKDG
-131 STVIVF
+131 STVIEF
-137 DKDTAKMTVR
+137 DKDTAKMKVR
-147 TGDKVVMEEAAALN
+147 TGNKVVMEEAAALN

-412 QGGVESDGSSSEAR
+412 QGGVGSDGSSSEAR

-437 KEFADYAAKKGIAT
+437 KEFADYAAEKGIAT

-475 EAEVKAGVTTL
+475 EAEVEAGVTTL

-496 YSFQLSGVKESYD
+496 YSFQLSGVKEGYD

-660 EFPEEAYA
+660 EFPEESYA

-696 AMGNDVRNGIYL
+696 TMGNDVRNGIYL

-758 VADPDAENGVDKTQ
+758 VTDPDAENGVDKTQ

-795 ENTINSEDTDYGDQ
+795 KNTINSKDTDYGDQ

-814 GDHVKTTYTSS
+814 GDHVKTTYMSS

-838 TGTYDGYDKTKS
+838 TGNYVGYEETKA

-872 LTEEKADSKA
+872 LTENKVGSKA
-882 AFDEAVPE
+882 AFDEAVPGSDE
-890 SGKYVYFYD
+890 YVYFYD
-899 ESPEIETFASAEEKI
+899 ESPEIETFASAKEKI

-929 VKFSETDTQANAQ
+929 VKFAETDTQANAQ

-986 ETKSANGYEILVDG
+986 AVESANGYEILVDG

-1035 TYYIRAVNAQGHSA
+1035 TYYIRAVNAKGHSA
-1049 WSNELETQSAED
+1049 WSDKLETQSAED

-1066 PEVTADQVTWEGN
+1066 PEVTADQVTWEGD

-1150 NWIQHGDQPD
+1150 NWIQHGDRTD
-1160 GDGNKYFQLESDK
+1160 GEGNKYFQLASDK
-1173 TAKKLDLSDPN
+1173 TAKQLELSDPN

-1192 RYIRFTPLASVGNFF
+1192 RYIRFTPLASLGNFF

-1245 FQSMFQKAS
+1245 FQLMFQKAS
-1254 SAHKSAKDSR
+1254 SAHKSAKDST

-1318 LGDTFTIDVTALDAE
+1318 SGDTFTIDVTALDAE

-1343 YDPDK
+1343 YHPDK

-1368 GNITNDDGTAYIN
+1368 GNIKNDDGTAYIN

-1395 SKVLATITMRAT
+1395 SKVLATITMRAKK
-1407 QDITLNG
+1407 DITLNG
-1414 VTDVGDADFIIDLS
+1414 VTDVAADDFVIDLS
-1428 TATLIG
+1428 TVTLMG

-1440 ESKVVSE
+1440 ESKAVEEVEIPEILTEGRIPNEWIVKAVAKTTGPAGDGDDIWASLDGDKTTYTNNSYGYSANKPQEYDFELSSEVLLDMVRICPRLSAVGGIIGGNSAPSKVTVLVST
-1447 DEIDIPDIPT
+1447 DGAQYSEIVTGFTIDPT
-1457 TTTTKYGR
+1457 KA
-1465 NDFTIT
+1465 DFT
-1471 MTNDVLETDDGTNVT
+1471 DVEFTTPTVAKYVKLIIDSNDDGWYCVATGEVELHMT
-1486 KIVQQQSYDSLFNGT
+1486 TEARLKKIDAAENTAKQ
-1501 YGREFEFMYDYGT
+1501 
-1514 NILDDCVKLPTTIHF
+1514 IH
-1529 AVNTQSKMST
+1529 V
-1539 IKVHNASTSGNGYL
+1539 GYL
-1553 TSMSATVFY
+1553 G
-1562 EDGTKTTTDFDAQQE
+1562 D
-1577 VYEIS
+1577 
-1582 ADASKN
+1582 
-1588 VIKVDIT
+1588 VD
-1595 PKTSTGT
+1595 
-1602 ANENNNPR
+1602 
-1610 DNRMLTLGEIEFLY
+1610 
-1624 TNGAPP
+1624 
-1630 ESIIAAEGTVQ
+1630 
-1641 EMYVGYV
+1641 
-1648 ESINAVITPD
+1648 AVITP
-1658 ECQNKYFTVT
+1658 ESYPNQYFTAA
-1668 SSKTDV
+1668 SSDESK
-1674 ASIITMT
+1674 ARIITLVGE
-1681 DENGA
+1681 DGG

-1693 VGEGETEITLT
+1693 VSEGKVTITLT
-1704 TAANKADGTPAKYTY
+1704 SAADDSVFCTY
-1719 TLKVNAGI
+1719 ELEVLGGP

-1754 YSEAREYALEIDEKP
+1754 YSEAWEYALEIDGKP

-1790 TVQPVDDSLKL
+1790 TVQPVDESLKL
-1801 KEAVVVGGDALY
+1801 KEAVVVGGDASY
-1813 SESNV
+1813 SDSNV
-1818 YSNMFDDNLST
+1818 YSNMFDDDLST
-1829 YWESPYGRADVQ
+1829 FWESPYGKADVQ
-1841 LPQDVILTL
+1841 LPQNVILTL

-1952 TSLNNLIST
+1952 TSLKNLIST

-2017 TPDPDPGESV
+2017 TPDPGPGESV

>member
-51 VATVTFNGGAV
+51 VAKVTFNGGAV
-62 TGRITLLEDG
+62 TGRITILEDG

-92 GYPDEGKIPA
+92 GYPDKGKIPA

-121 DTFTIRAKDG
+121 DTFTIKAKDG
-131 STVIVF
+131 STVIEF

-147 TGDKVVMEEAAALN
+147 TGNKVVMEEAAALN

-361 ATDKVPANLKYEE
+361 ATDKVPANLMYEK

-412 QGGVESDGSSSEAR
+412 QGGVGSDGSSSEAR

-437 KEFADYAAKKGIAT
+437 KEFADYAAEKGIAT

-475 EAEVKAGVTTL
+475 EAEVEAGVTTL

-496 YSFQLSGVKESYD
+496 YSFQLSGVKEGYD
-509 IVTDIQNTRPNIIS
+509 IVTDIRNTRPNIIS

-660 EFPEEAYA
+660 EFPEESYA

-696 AMGNDVRNGIYL
+696 TMGNDVRNGIYL

-758 VADPDAENGVDKTQ
+758 VTDPDAENGVDKTQ

-795 ENTINSEDTDYGDQ
+795 KNTINSKDTDYGDQ

-814 GDHVKTTYTSS
+814 GDHVKTTYMSS

-838 TGTYDGYDKTKS
+838 TGTYVGYEETKA

-872 LTEEKADSKA
+872 LTENKVGSKA
-882 AFDEAVPE
+882 AFDEAVPGSDE
-890 SGKYVYFYD
+890 YVYFYD
-899 ESPEIETFASAEEKI
+899 ESPEIETFASAKEKI

-929 VKFSETDTQANAQ
+929 VKFAKTDTQANAQ

-950 NKGELNSTDL
+950 NKDELNSTDL
-960 NSDLTAPILKEN
+960 NSALTAPTLREN

-986 ETKSANGYEILVDG
+986 KAESANGYEILVDG

-1035 TYYIRAVNAQGHSA
+1035 TYYIRAVNAKGHSA
-1049 WSNELETQSAED
+1049 WSDKLETQSAED

-1066 PEVTADQVTWEGN
+1066 PEVTADQVTWEGD

-1160 GDGNKYFQLESDK
+1160 GDGNKYFQLASDK
-1173 TAKKLDLSDPN
+1173 TAKKLELSDPN
-1184 TGTGSIGA
+1184 TGKGFIGA
-1192 RYIRFTPLASVGNFF
+1192 RYIRFTPLASLLNFF

-1234 SSGLSEPTLGT
+1234 SSGLSEPTLGM

-1254 SAHKSAKDSR
+1254 SAHKSAKDST

-1318 LGDTFTIDVTALDAE
+1318 SGDTFTIDVTALDAE

-1343 YDPDK
+1343 YHPDK

-1368 GNITNDDGTAYIN
+1368 GNIKNDDGTAYIN

-1395 SKVLATITMRAT
+1395 SKVLATITMRAK

-1414 VTDVGDADFIIDLS
+1414 VTDVDAEDFVIDLS
-1428 TATLIG
+1428 TVTLMG

-1440 ESKVVSE
+1440 ESKAVEEVEIPEILTEGRVPNEWIVKAVAKTTGPAGDGDDIWASLDGDKTTYTNNSYGNPANKPQQYDFELSSEVLLDMVRICPRLFANGTIGGGAPNKVTVLVSTDGTQY
-1447 DEIDIPDIPT
+1447 DEIVTDFAIDP
-1457 TTTTKYGR
+1457 KKA
-1465 NDFTIT
+1465 DFTDVEFTPTEAKYVRLVIDSADDT
-1471 MTNDVLETDDGTNVT
+1471 GYCVATGEVELHMTTEAPLK
-1486 KIVQQQSYDSLFNGT
+1486 KIDAAENTAKQ
-1501 YGREFEFMYDYGT
+1501 
-1514 NILDDCVKLPTTIHF
+1514 IH
-1529 AVNTQSKMST
+1529 V
-1539 IKVHNASTSGNGYL
+1539 GYL
-1553 TSMSATVFY
+1553 G
-1562 EDGTKTTTDFDAQQE
+1562 D
-1577 VYEIS
+1577 
-1582 ADASKN
+1582 
-1588 VIKVDIT
+1588 VD
-1595 PKTSTGT
+1595 
-1602 ANENNNPR
+1602 
-1610 DNRMLTLGEIEFLY
+1610 
-1624 TNGAPP
+1624 
-1630 ESIIAAEGTVQ
+1630 
-1641 EMYVGYV
+1641 
-1648 ESINAVITPD
+1648 AVITP
-1658 ECQNKYFTVT
+1658 ESYPNQYFTAA
-1668 SSKTDV
+1668 SDNESV
-1674 ASIITMT
+1674 ARIITLVGE
-1681 DENGA
+1681 DGS

-1693 VGEGETEITLT
+1693 VSEGTATITLT
-1704 TAANKADGTPAKYTY
+1704 SAADADVYCQYDLEVLSGP
-1719 TLKVNAGI
+1719 
-1727 DKTDLKDAIQKT
+1727 DKTDLKDAIQQT
-1739 DGVVE
+1739 TGVVG
-1744 SIYTADSYAA
+1744 SIYTTDSYEAFEA
-1754 YSEAREYALEIDEKP
+1754 AREHAVEIDEKE
-1769 DATRAE
+1769 DATRSE
-1775 VEKATADLLNAYDAL
+1775 VETATTNLLDAYNAL
-1790 TVQPVDDSLKL
+1790 TVQPVDESLHL
-1801 KEAVVVGGDALY
+1801 DEDIVTEGEALY

-1818 YSNMFDDNLST
+1818 YDNMFDGDLGT
-1829 YWESPYGRADVQ
+1829 YWESPYGDSSIQ
-1841 LPQDVILTL
+1841 LPQDVVLTL
-1850 ADNYLLEQL
+1850 ADNYQLEQV

-1865 IHNGGVTQYTISVR
+1865 IHNGGITEYIISVR

-1952 TSLNNLIST
+1952 TSLKNLIST
-1961 VDNLDQSKY
+1961 VDKLDQSKY

-1978 SEPLAKAKAVSA
+1978 REPLAKAKAVSE

-2017 TPDPDPGESV
+2017 TPDPGPGESV

>member
-62 TGRITLLEDG
+62 TGRIILLEDG

-825 VKDGTATL
+825 VKEGTATL

-838 TGTYDGYDKTKS
+838 TGSYAGYDKTKA

-858 KEPESVE
+858 KEPDSVK
-865 AYNGDAK
+865 AYNGDAE
-872 LTEEKADSKA
+872 LTEKKADSKA
-882 AFDEAVPE
+882 AFDEAVPGADE
-890 SGKYVYFYD
+890 YVYFYD
-899 ESPEIETFASAEEKI
+899 ASPEIETFASAEEKI

-922 EVSGKLY
+922 KVSGKLY

-950 NKGELNSTDL
+950 NKDELNSTDL

-972 EEAKTPTSITLNWD
+972 EEAKTPTSITLNWNKA
-986 ETKSANGYEILVDG
+986 ESANGYEILVDG

-1049 WSNELETQSAED
+1049 WSDKLETQSAED

-1066 PEVTADQVTWEGN
+1066 PEVTADQVTWEGD

-1160 GDGNKYFQLESDK
+1160 GEGNKYFQLASDK
-1173 TAKKLDLSDPN
+1173 TAKQLDLSDPN

-1192 RYIRFTPLASVGNFF
+1192 RYIRFTPLASLGNFF

-1318 LGDTFTIDVTALDAE
+1318 SGDTFTIDVTALDAE

-1395 SKVLATITMRAT
+1395 SKVLATITMRAK

-1428 TATLIG
+1428 TATLMG

-1440 ESKVVSE
+1440 ESKVAAEPEIPEILTEGRIPNEWIVNAVAKTTGPSGDGNDIWASLDGDKTTYTNNSYGNSANKPQQYDFELSSEVLLDMVRICPRLYSGGGIGGGAPNKVTISVSTDGTE
-1447 DEIDIPDIPT
+1447 YRDIVTDYEIDPL
-1457 TTTTKYGR
+1457 KA
-1465 NDFTIT
+1465 DFTDVGFTPTEAKYVRLVIDSADNT
-1471 MTNDVLETDDGTNVT
+1471 GYCVATGEVELHMTTAAQLE
-1486 KIVQQQSYDSLFNGT
+1486 KI
-1501 YGREFEFMYDYGT
+1501 EAAE
-1514 NILDDCVKLPTTIHF
+1514 TT
-1529 AVNTQSKMST
+1529 ARQ
-1539 IKVHNASTSGNGYL
+1539 VHVGYL
-1553 TSMSATVFY
+1553 G
-1562 EDGTKTTTDFDAQQE
+1562 D
-1577 VYEIS
+1577 
-1582 ADASKN
+1582 
-1588 VIKVDIT
+1588 VD
-1595 PKTSTGT
+1595 
-1602 ANENNNPR
+1602 
-1610 DNRMLTLGEIEFLY
+1610 
-1624 TNGAPP
+1624 
-1630 ESIIAAEGTVQ
+1630 
-1641 EMYVGYV
+1641 
-1648 ESINAVITPD
+1648 AVITP
-1658 ECQNKYFTVT
+1658 ESYPNQYFTAT
-1668 SSKTDV
+1668 SSDESK
-1674 ASIITMT
+1674 ARIITLVGE
-1681 DENGA
+1681 DGGL
-1686 PVYKVLG
+1686 VYKVLG
-1693 VGEGETEITLT
+1693 VSEGKVTITLT
-1704 TAANKADGTPAKYTY
+1704 SAADYSVFCTY
-1719 TLKVNAGI
+1719 ELEVLGGP
-1727 DKTDLKDAIQKT
+1727 DKTDLKDAIQNT

-1754 YSEAREYALEIDEKP
+1754 YGEAREYALEIDEKP

-1790 TVQPVDDSLKL
+1790 TVQPVDESLKL

-1818 YSNMFDDNLST
+1818 YSNMFDDDLST

-2098 DVLAEMRGVT
+2098 DVLAEMRGVA

-2116 WSAFQSQ
+2116 WGVFQSQ